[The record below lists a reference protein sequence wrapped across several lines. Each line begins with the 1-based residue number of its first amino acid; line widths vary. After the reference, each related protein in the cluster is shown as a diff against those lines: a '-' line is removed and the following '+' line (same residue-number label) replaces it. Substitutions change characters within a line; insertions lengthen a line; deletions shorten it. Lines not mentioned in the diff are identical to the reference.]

1 MNRRVEIDTREV
13 RRIILRQSRRANVG
27 HIGSCLCV
35 VEILAALY
43 SGILRIERPD
53 DANRDR
59 FIFSKGHAGLAL
71 YATLALAGWLTPD
84 DLDTFCG
91 EGSALGVHP
100 EPITAGVDFA
110 TGSLGH
116 GLSVAAGAAL
126 AARMQF
132 SARQIYCLIS
142 DAEFNEG
149 STWEAAMFAAHHGL
163 ANLTVIADMN
173 GQQAF
178 GRTQDVIAVPN
189 PRERWEAFGW
199 QASEVDGHSVHALQA
214 AMRAQ
219 SGNAPHILLARTT
232 FGKGVRYMQSGEAI
246 SQTHLATQ
254 AINWHYLPMSAE
266 EFRMALDEVDAS

>member
-100 EPITAGVDFA
+100 EPTTAGVDFA

-219 SGNAPHILLARTT
+219 SGDAPHILLACTT

>member
-43 SGILRIERPD
+43 CGILRIERPD
-53 DANRDR
+53 DPNRDR
-59 FIFSKGHAGLAL
+59 FILSKGHAGLAL
-71 YATLALAGWLTPD
+71 YATLALAGWLRPD

-126 AARMQF
+126 AARMQC
-132 SARQIYCLIS
+132 SGRQIYCLIS

-178 GRTQDVIAVPN
+178 GRTQDVIAVRN